1 MLGTLNRPA
10 QRAPSLWQDI
20 QHPSFKVIHNQQGC
34 VLTFRPADVATL
46 NHIQRENL
54 AHLLAT
60 MHLAIRQLDGEE
72 KGPGQYSHLTNT
84 TYEKFVER

>member
-1 MLGTLNRPA
+1 MEYLSDQLEHSYQSGIWVTQFPFVY
-10 QRAPSLWQDI
+10 P
-20 QHPSFKVIHNQQGC
+20 
-34 VLTFRPADVATL
+34 DVETL

-72 KGPGQYSHLTNT
+72 QGPGQYRHLTNT
-84 TYEKFVER
+84 TYEKFVERLVFNSY